1 MFSEEQP
8 TCECELKGFF
18 FFFAINLV
26 SSFKPIIELWVHTE
40 IFVFSGVKI
49 KITSFDILTLV
60 K

>member
-1 MFSEEQP
+1 MNAS
-8 TCECELKGFF
+8 LKVFF
-18 FFFAINLV
+18 LFAINLV